1 MKKILKSE
9 KEMDKFAACVAKRL
23 KPGDV
28 LALQGDLG
36 SGKTTFT
43 KGLAKAVGVKKSIQ
57 SPTFVLLRPYDTGKK
72 IAKEKCIKILVHVD
86 AYRIDDPGELLDIG
100 LAEFIDDPGAIVVIE
115 WADKIKKILP
125 RGRTKWIK
133 FKLGTSLNER
143 IVETKD

>member
-9 KEMDKFAACVAKRL
+9 KEMDKFASSVAKKI

-28 LALQGDLG
+28 LALKGDLG

-43 KGLAKAVGVKKSIQ
+43 KGLARAMGIKKSIQ
-57 SPTFVLLRPYDTGKK
+57 SPTFVLLRPYDVGKK
-72 IAKEKCIKILVHVD
+72 IAKEKCIKMLVHVD
-86 AYRIDDPGELLDIG
+86 AYRIDEPDELLDIG
-100 LAEFIDDPGAIVVIE
+100 LVEFINDPASVVVIE

-133 FKLGTSLNER
+133 FKLGTALNER
-143 IVETKD
+143 IVETKN